1 MSSFHLLPESLR
13 SNFASV
19 EPVQSGSSGALVYR
33 VREGAGPVHYLKISE
48 GKYIRDIIEETERT
62 RWLSEQSVNVPKI
75 LRVVIETDFVAILM
89 SCIDGQPVEDWRGL
103 PEDAIK
109 AIAKGF
115 ADLHAMPISS
125 CPFSEDIEARLTR
138 ARTDISHGC
147 VDLNHFN
154 ERNLGLSPQEL
165 LDRLL
170 RVRPSVSEDVVV
182 VHGDA
187 TFENILVDSTGRI
200 GFVDCGHCGRA
211 DRYVD
216 LALLSEQIADRFGP
230 QWVGVFFKMYSG
242 STSSDPLKMR
252 FFLDLYDLF

>member
-1 MSSFHLLPESLR
+1 MSAFDFLPESLR
-13 SNFASV
+13 SNFSSV

-33 VREGAGPVHYLKISE
+33 VRGGSGPVRYLKMSE
-48 GKYIRDIIEETERT
+48 GKYIRNLIQEIERT
-62 RWLSEQSVNVPKI
+62 KWLSKQRINVPKI
-75 LRVVIETDFVAILM
+75 LQVVIQTDFVAILM

-109 AIAKGF
+109 ALAKGF
-115 ADLHAMPISS
+115 ADLHAMPINS
-125 CPFSEDIEARLTR
+125 CPFSEDIEVRLTR
-138 ARTDISHGC
+138 ACTDISHGC

-154 ERNLGLSPQEL
+154 ERNLGLTPQEL

-170 RVRPSVSEDVVV
+170 RVKSSVTEDVVV

-230 QWVGVFFKMYSG
+230 QWVGAFLKMYAG